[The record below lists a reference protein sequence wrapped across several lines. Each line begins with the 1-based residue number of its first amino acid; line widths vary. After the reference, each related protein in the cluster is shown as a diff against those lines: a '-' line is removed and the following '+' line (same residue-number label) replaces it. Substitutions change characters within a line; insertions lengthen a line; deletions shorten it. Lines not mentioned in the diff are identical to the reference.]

1 MKEKDKL
8 SNFFPN
14 PTTWL
19 YLKIWFGNSLPLS
32 YPFSL
37 FLFLPLSLSL
47 LHILQLTHS
56 HSLPR
61 KWSNRRSMFCRYFFL
76 CLTVFHMFCRWHV
89 LLFQGK
95 NPKLCF
101 QKNAGKGKRKKDLG
115 LACSCLVTHIC
126 SVGIQLAFFF
136 FFSILIKRFKLAF
149 SPLLENGE
157 IFMEK
162 KTETWKSCS

>member
-8 SNFFPN
+8 SNFFPQPN
-14 PTTWL
+14 NLTVFEDLVRKLSPSLVSFLTL
-19 YLKIWFGNSLPLS
+19 SLPS
-32 YPFSL
+32 
-37 FLFLPLSLSL
+37 SLSL
-47 LHILQLTHS
+47 LHILQLSHS

-76 CLTVFHMFCRWHV
+76 CLTVFHRFCRWHV

-101 QKNAGKGKRKKDLG
+101 QKNAGKWKRKKDLG

-126 SVGIQLAFFF
+126 SVWIQPAFFF

-149 SPLLENGE
+149 SHLLKNGE

-162 KTETWKSCS
+162 KTETWRSCS